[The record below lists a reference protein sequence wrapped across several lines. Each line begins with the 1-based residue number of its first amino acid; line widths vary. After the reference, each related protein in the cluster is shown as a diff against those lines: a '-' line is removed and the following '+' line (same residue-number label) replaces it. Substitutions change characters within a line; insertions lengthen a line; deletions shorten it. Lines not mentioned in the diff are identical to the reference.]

1 MSVFVRS
8 RRRLFAALFGM
19 AVLAGFGARA
29 DAGSSPVAL
38 GEVKVLRS
46 DPKLEQAF
54 RGLVERELGEVD
66 LSNVKAQDRFV
77 LSASLTQ
84 MATRESSGQ
93 AETVAV
99 AKKMVKEVVKSQAE
113 RFVADAPLANLACI
127 LVEPG
132 GRAAKMFTSP
142 QRQFQRVTARARS
155 SLPGNT
161 SHT

>member
-1 MSVFVRS
+1 MGVFVRS

-38 GEVKVLRS
+38 GEVKVVRA

-99 AKKMVKEVVKSQAE
+99 VSATLRRARGGSIHAVI
-113 RFVADAPLANLACI
+113 N
-127 LVEPG
+127 
-132 GRAAKMFTSP
+132 GRAQATDRPSKVRSVELSAM
-142 QRQFQRVTARARS
+142 RAAVRS
-155 SLPGNT
+155 ALGRLPEALK
-161 SHT
+161 